1 MKKKVLLLTIAFL
14 AIMLLACSLNSFK
27 VAKADII
34 LSDNFQSGNLNA
46 WTSYSG
52 ALAINSQITNNGEP
66 YSVQCTLSAGQGSNI
81 DYQQLPQ
88 VTNPI
93 DIREY
98 VYVSTVTTPSTI
110 GDYYQV
116 GGFASV
122 GGADNGDGELIVTN
136 VGGTLY
142 WGIFYRE
149 ATGVANPS
157 GFSRQISTSNL
168 TSTAVPVTVGWTCI
182 GASTHH
188 RDRWSGKRRRKV
200 ICQQ

>member
-1 MKKKVLLLTIAFL
+1 MKKKVLLLTITFL
-14 AIMLLACSLNSFK
+14 AIILLAFSLNSFK

-46 WTSYSG
+46 WTSFSG

-66 YSVQCTLSAGQGSNI
+66 YSVQCTLSTGSGSNI
-81 DYQQLPQ
+81 DYQTLPQ

-98 VYVSTVTTPSTI
+98 VYVSTVTTPSTSRRLLSSRRI
-110 GDYYQV
+110 CSR
-116 GGFASV
+116 GGP
-122 GGADNGDGELIVTN
+122 DNGEGELIVTN

-142 WGIFYRE
+142 WGIFYRQ
-149 ATGVANPS
+149 ATGGANPS

-168 TSTAVPVTVGWTCI
+168 HQLPFELQLAGLV
-182 GASTHH
+182 
-188 RDRWSGKRRRKV
+188 
-200 ICQQ
+200 